1 MISTFV
7 WIVVCFF
14 LLIIKY
20 AFLDPISDKRLY
32 RLYEA
37 RDNVALA
44 AIEGQISQD
53 AEERKFVIKNIN
65 LRPFQVLCK
74 LKN

>member
-1 MISTFV
+1 MISVFGWLVILFV
-7 WIVVCFF
+7 

-20 AFLDPISDKRLY
+20 AFLQPINDKNLY

-44 AIEGQISQD
+44 AIEGEISQD
-53 AEERKFVIKNIN
+53 VEEYVFVIKT
-65 LRPFQVLCK
+65 
-74 LKN
+74 